1 MNSKEY
7 LRSTYPNIVEL
18 RKYAGNVFS
27 KHGEMKIVKGE
38 LLPKNFEKKYGN
50 SITKLSYEQLLD
62 VVIDYENSYLSER
75 KEKKSKSG
83 GIHTVNEFQEKPF
96 EIKHIFQNGD
106 SSNDTIIVVIAIVII
121 LIVLFFILKM
131 IFNSRR

>member
-27 KHGEMKIVKGE
+27 KYCEIIIVKGE
-38 LLPKNFEKKYGN
+38 ILPKDFEKKYG
-50 SITKLSYEQLLD
+50 SSVSKLSYEKLLD
-62 VVIDYENSYLSER
+62 VILDYESGYLSER

-83 GIHTVNEFQEKPF
+83 GVHTINEFKEKPF
-96 EIKHIFQNGD
+96 EIKHIFQSD
-106 SSNDTIIVVIAIVII
+106 SSNDTIYVIIGIAIV

-131 IFNSRR
+131 IFSSKR